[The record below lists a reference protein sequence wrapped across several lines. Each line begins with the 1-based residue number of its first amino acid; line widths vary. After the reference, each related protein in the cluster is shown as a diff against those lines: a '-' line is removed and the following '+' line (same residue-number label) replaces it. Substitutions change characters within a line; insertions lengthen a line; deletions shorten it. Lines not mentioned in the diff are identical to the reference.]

1 MVKKNSPLSPERTLA
16 SRIYQHLKDAIIEC
30 KIKPGQKIPEKD
42 IIKLFNSS
50 ITPVREAVVRLSA
63 EGFLDIGPKRS
74 VIVKA
79 TSLEDYVFL
88 QEAIVLLDS
97 YVSTQAMYVMTNEDL
112 RVLKEKTN
120 EMEVYCN
127 KDNNK
132 KYLETNFEIHDYI
145 FNLCQNRYSIINRVW
160 EDYKRNTYHLLQRQ
174 YDANN
179 QLMKK
184 FCEIHKELIQVFK
197 SRNESRL
204 RSIVKD
210 HWIMFP

>member
-1 MVKKNSPLSPERTLA
+1 
-16 SRIYQHLKDAIIEC
+16 
-30 KIKPGQKIPEKD
+30 
-42 IIKLFNSS
+42 
-50 ITPVREAVVRLSA
+50 
-63 EGFLDIGPKRS
+63 
-74 VIVKA
+74 
-79 TSLEDYVFL
+79 
-88 QEAIVLLDS
+88 
-97 YVSTQAMYVMTNEDL
+97 MYVMTNEDL

-145 FNLCQNRYSIINRVW
+145 FNLCQNRYIYSIINRVW